1 MPFICKRR
9 LWWEPVPEAVS
20 YVIQVYKGD
29 KILDPSKVSWEALPG
44 IVSKSISGK
53 TELIIP
59 DEWPEFP
66 AEPGTY
72 HIAIKARDEVGN
84 QSDPFLLSGRFKFLP
99 PPSPSKGGIESLPL
113 AQPQPAPPPYSPPR
127 PGQTIIRSGI
137 EEVKDNKQVQEAYLG
152 GGHPLKE

>member
-20 YVIQVYKGD
+20 YVVLVYKGGP
-29 KILDPSKVSWEALPG
+29 IPDPAMATWEAVSG
-44 IVSKSISGK
+44 VISKSVSGK

-66 AEPGTY
+66 TEPGTY
-72 HIAIKARDEVGN
+72 QIAIKAMDEVGN
-84 QSDPFLLSGRFKFLP
+84 QSDPFVLSGRFKFIA

-113 AQPQPAPPPYSPPR
+113 NQPRPETPPPFQLR
-127 PGQTIIRSGI
+127 PGQTIIRSGL
-137 EEVKDNKQVQEAYLG
+137 EEVRENKQVQEAYLG
-152 GGHPLKE
+152 GSKP

>member
-9 LWWEPVPEAVS
+9 LWWDPVPEAVS
-20 YVIQVYKGD
+20 YVVQICKGD
-29 KILDPSKVSWEALPG
+29 KIMDPAKVSWEAVPG
-44 IVSKSISGK
+44 VISKSVFGK

-66 AEPGTY
+66 TEPGTY
-72 HIAIKARDEVGN
+72 HIAIKAKDEVGN
-84 QSDPFLLSGRFKFLP
+84 QSDPFVLSGRFKFLA

-113 AQPQPAPPPYSPPR
+113 IQPQSEAPPYPQAR

-137 EEVKDNKQVQEAYLG
+137 EEVRDNKQVQEAYLG
-152 GGHPLKE
+152 GGQPLK